1 MSYQNVEVLLVED
14 SDADAEMTLR
24 TLRRR
29 GIANRIE
36 RVHDGVDAL
45 DYLRLQGS
53 HAARTSGLPRLVLL
67 DLKMPRMDGLQV
79 LREMKSDARLRKIP
93 VVMMTSSR
101 EEGDLLESY
110 ELGVNSYVVKPVD
123 FGACAETIAQVG
135 RYWMI
140 ANQAPG
146 EGWKRRRCTSCW
158 SRIRSP
164 MPS

>member
-1 MSYQNVEVLLVED
+1 MSYQTVEVLLVED

-36 RVHDGVDAL
+36 RVRDGVEAL
-45 DYLRLQGS
+45 DYLHRRG
-53 HAARTSGLPRLVLL
+53 AFADRADGMPRLVLL

-79 LREMKSDARLRKIP
+79 LREMKADPRLRTVP

-110 ELGVNSYVVKPVD
+110 QLGVNSYVVKPVD
-123 FGACAETIAQVG
+123 FGAFAETVAQVG
-135 RYWMI
+135 MYWMI
-140 ANQAPG
+140 ANEAPAG
-146 EGWKRRRCTSCW
+146 
-158 SRIRSP
+158 
-164 MPS
+164 